1 MKEGHASIS
10 ALDWV
15 MLGRCKVQFR
25 SCDIMVFDGSS
36 TAAEMFSIHPND
48 SKHYAL
54 LDIVIDVKLRKS
66 ARPLIHITTPPRDI
80 CCDFTRA
87 FE

>member
-1 MKEGHASIS
+1 MKEGHALIS

-36 TAAEMFSIHPND
+36 TAAEMF
-48 SKHYAL
+48 
-54 LDIVIDVKLRKS
+54 
-66 ARPLIHITTPPRDI
+66 
-80 CCDFTRA
+80 
-87 FE
+87 